1 MHEPKVSGLC
11 NLTHMHARTHTRT
24 HTHTVVMVGGAV
36 NRKLPYLDFNL
47 RHPIVVIAT
56 MF

>member
-11 NLTHMHARTHTRT
+11 NLTHTRT

-36 NRKLPYLDFNL
+36 NRKLPHLDFNL
-47 RHPIVVIAT
+47 CHPMI
-56 MF
+56 